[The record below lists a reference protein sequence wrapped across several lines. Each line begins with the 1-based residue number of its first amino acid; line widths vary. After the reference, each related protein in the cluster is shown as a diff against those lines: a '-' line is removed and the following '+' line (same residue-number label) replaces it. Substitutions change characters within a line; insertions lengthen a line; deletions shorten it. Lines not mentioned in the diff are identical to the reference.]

1 METKQ
6 IQTNVFTDGLNTDLH
21 PLTTPNTVLTDCV
34 NGTIITYNGNEY
46 ILQNDMGNYQLS
58 KAKLPADYIPIGI
71 KEYGNIVYIVSYNP
85 LDKKCQIG
93 SYPSPQTLFD
103 SSKHESKNAQYQ
115 GIDIPEFVEK
125 WEWAGDKSVKYKD
138 TNNVEHIRTDVF
150 FTDLK
155 SKTNIIILFP
165 KSDDNK
171 DTFLNPGDKYYIQV
185 DDQSETWKFQRCDY
199 YTLTESKE
207 VIKIK
212 DDLININ
219 QSSFSGNFYN
229 VRWETPGWIGY
240 KPTLLEPISFD
251 LYLTNLQSPT
261 FVVTNQKDDL
271 PETNLK
277 VSAQGQLI
285 VDANKWEQYYDN
297 IRVYFYCNLKME
309 NDSTDGHN
317 LNTYAELSSI
327 INCGNKTDIL
337 TYNAE
342 FSYENVNK
350 AYKLTII
357 ATPYIVED
365 TQGFIYDNL
374 STTYTIDSDTIS
386 KISDIQCFD
395 IYKYLINDEGVTLNF
410 TIESPISK
418 IGELT
423 CRYRIW
429 AFDDGMQ
436 NVHLVTNDFK
446 EIDSLNMFGQN
457 ILSINW
463 NGEFQKEEIYLF
475 ELAFGNLENNSFTP
489 IYQNVQVLITSE
501 LLNDFYS
508 TTNQFQDLSLSE
520 WTANI
525 SKYVKIPDLDNDLT
539 ETQMQNY
546 DWAVNVNNIG
556 QLFSAKFYENT
567 TNQLGG
573 AYTAADELAQNVID
587 QDRHRI
593 AGYYGMVSA
602 VCGRLKY
609 TMLPPEI
616 LDGKGIWANVKWENV
631 TESDVITHINDEK
644 FTNHYISSNNLFDK
658 VAIVDYSAK
667 ITHAQ
672 YYLYN
677 FMTHRYDGIITKKWY
692 LYNNLLY
699 GLPLFAQNGYK
710 VPWDITEIL
719 LNSENNIEYSWTK
732 EDLTNLTKNAQ
743 HTQMYNYEPY
753 MWKIW
758 QTSVYGKREKG
769 YFKKFWK
776 NQPADETNETE
787 TNKITIDE
795 RFFTFDFND
804 TKDEPNND
812 IHWPNATKFDKL
824 IMSKESN
831 PWWGIPIWIKTN
843 NFKDNKYKN
852 LKTWHFSDGT
862 DIEHYNGHCDNCAFL
877 AIPCNN
883 ETYTSLAVIKFFD
896 NTPQKENLTDPKNAF
911 FGTFSTNNKEWN
923 SSWLVNPNAVGYQ
936 AIPNLYQDQNKS
948 QYMSQMIA
956 ILFFALGIHL
966 YGVYKTDDTSEQ
978 IISMEDRNMVFG
990 NSSQEITV
998 NYTRNDIL
1006 NQVKYKNIDLTN
1018 RQNSWIVSNDIL
1030 KTIIGEDYQ
1039 KKDYNISTTP
1049 NNLSSGYIATNN
1061 IIKTKK
1067 ASYYTINS
1075 KLSDLAKESSN
1086 FVTVLDNKLRDKIKE
1101 ITASSVLLDKVYVD
1115 DNVATLDTL
1124 DNIASML
1131 KFKWENNCGKFY
1143 YNDLPE
1149 ATIGIRTED
1158 DNGDNFIRSLDWS
1171 KIINWDSLY
1180 TALVPSK
1187 DFQANEL
1194 KNKNGNN

>member
-21 PLTTPNTVLTDCV
+21 PLTTPNTVLTDCI

-46 ILQNDMGNYQLS
+46 ILQNDMGNYKLS
-58 KAKLPADYIPIGI
+58 KAQLPADYIPIGI

-103 SSKHESKNAQYQ
+103 NTTHGSNAQYQ
-115 GIDIPEFVEK
+115 GIAIPQFGEK
-125 WEWAGDKSVKYKD
+125 WEWKDDKSVQY
-138 TNNVEHIRTDVF
+138 TDAKGNWITTTEVF

-155 SKTNIIILFP
+155 SKTNIIVLFP
-165 KSDDNK
+165 ESGDNK
-171 DTFLNPGDKYYIQV
+171 DTFLNPGDKYYLQV
-185 DDQSETWKFQRCDY
+185 DDQNQTWKFQRCEY

-212 DDLININ
+212 DDLIIADEKAFAGKFN
-219 QSSFSGNFYN
+219 N
-229 VRWETPGWIGY
+229 VKWETPGWIGY
-240 KPTLLEPISFD
+240 KPILLEPISFD
-251 LYLTNLQSPT
+251 LSLTNLQSPT
-261 FVVTNQKDDL
+261 FVVTNQNDDL
-271 PETNLK
+271 PETNLTLS
-277 VSAQGQLI
+277 VQGQLI
-285 VDANKWEQYYDN
+285 VDSSKWEQYYEN
-297 IRVYFYCNLKME
+297 IRVYFDCNLKID
-309 NDSTDGHN
+309 NDTTPPDKRQ
-317 LNTYAELSSI
+317 TYATLSSI
-327 INCGNKTDIL
+327 IHCGNKTDIL
-337 TYNAE
+337 TYNAD
-342 FSYENVNK
+342 FSYENVNNS
-350 AYKLTII
+350 YHITIK

-365 TQGFIYDNL
+365 TKGFIYDNL

-386 KISDIQCFD
+386 NISNIECFNV
-395 IYKYLINDEGVTLNF
+395 YKYLINDEGITLNF
-410 TIESPISK
+410 TIESPVSK

-436 NVHLVTNDFK
+436 NVHLITDGFK
-446 EIDSLNMFGQN
+446 AIDSLNMFGQN

-463 NGEFQKEEIYLF
+463 SGEFQKEEIYLF
-475 ELAFGNLENNSFTP
+475 ELAFGNLKNEGFTP

-508 TTNQFQDLSLSE
+508 TTNRFQDLSLSE

-525 SKYVKIPDLDNDLT
+525 SKYVKIQDLDNDLT
-539 ETQMQNY
+539 ETQIQKY
-546 DWAVNVNNIG
+546 DWAVNVNNVD
-556 QLFSAKFYENT
+556 QLFSANFYENT
-567 TNQLGG
+567 INDLGG
-573 AYTAADELAQNVID
+573 AYTASDELVKNVIA
-587 QDRHRI
+587 QDRHRN

-602 VCGRLKY
+602 VCGCLKY

-631 TESDVITHINDEK
+631 TESDVITHRNGEK
-644 FTNHYISSNNLFDK
+644 VTNHYISSNNLFDK

-667 ITHAQ
+667 FIRAQ

-677 FMTHRYDGIITKKWY
+677 FIANRYQGVITKKWY

-699 GLPLFAQNGYK
+699 GLPLFVQTGPK
-710 VPWDITEIL
+710 SHWDITEIL
-719 LNSENNIEYSWTK
+719 LNLEKNLINYTWTND
-732 EDLTNLTKNAQ
+732 DLTNLTKNAQ
-743 HTQMYNYEPY
+743 CTQMRNYEPY

-776 NQPADETNETE
+776 NQSTEETDETTNE
-787 TNKITIDE
+787 E
-795 RFFTFDFND
+795 RFFTFEWND

-812 IHWPNATKFDKL
+812 VHWPNATKFDKL

-843 NFKDNKYKN
+843 NFKDADYKN
-852 LKTWHFSDGT
+852 LKAWHFSDGI
-862 DIEHYNGHCDNCAFL
+862 DIKHYNGHCNNCAFL
-877 AIPCNN
+877 AIPCDN

-896 NTPQKENLTDPKNAF
+896 NTPQTENLTDPKNAF
-911 FGTFSTNNKEWN
+911 YGTFYTNNKTWS
-923 SSWLVNPNAVGYQ
+923 SSWLVNPNAVGHQ
-936 AIPNLYQDQNKS
+936 AIPHLYRDENKS

-956 ILFFALGIHL
+956 MFFFALGIHL

-978 IISMEDRNMVFG
+978 IVSMEDRNMIFG
-990 NSSQEITV
+990 NNSQEITV
-998 NYTRNDIL
+998 NYIRNDKL

-1018 RQNSWIVSNDIL
+1018 RQNSWIVSNKIL
-1030 KTIIGEDYQ
+1030 ETIIGTDYQ
-1039 KKDYNISTTP
+1039 KKDYTISSAP

-1067 ASYYTINS
+1067 APYHYTINS
-1075 KLSDLAKESSN
+1075 KLSDIAKESSA
-1086 FVTVLDNKLRDKIKE
+1086 FVTDLDNKLRDKIKE
-1101 ITASSVLLDKVYVD
+1101 ITESSVLLNKVYVD
-1115 DNVATLDTL
+1115 NNIATFDTL
-1124 DNIASML
+1124 DKIASML

-1158 DNGDNFIRSLDWS
+1158 ENGDNFIRSLDWS

-1187 DFQANEL
+1187 DFQENEL
-1194 KNKNGNN
+1194 KNKNGEN

>member
-21 PLTTPNTVLTDCV
+21 PLTTPNTVLTDCI

-103 SSKHESKNAQYQ
+103 NTEHESKNAQYQ
-115 GIDIPEFVEK
+115 GIAIPQLGKK
-125 WEWAGDKSVKYKD
+125 WQWVDGIKSVTYTD
-138 TNNVEHIRTDVF
+138 ANGVPYTVTDVF

-165 KSDDNK
+165 ENGDNK

-185 DDQSETWKFQRCDY
+185 DDQSETWKFQRCEY

-212 DDLININ
+212 DDLINIKQDTFN
-219 QSSFSGNFYN
+219 GKFYN

-251 LYLTNLQSPT
+251 LSLTNLQSPT

-271 PETNLK
+271 PETNLT
-277 VSAQGQLI
+277 VSVQGQLI

-297 IRVYFYCNLKME
+297 LRVYFHYKLEIE
-309 NDSTDGHN
+309 NDSTKGDNQHQ
-317 LNTYAELSSI
+317 YAELSSVI
-327 INCGNKTDIL
+327 HCRNKTDIL
-337 TYNAE
+337 TYNAN
-342 FSYENVNK
+342 FSNTNITNP
-350 AYKLTII
+350 YKITIK
-357 ATPYIVED
+357 ATPYIIED
-365 TQGFIYDNL
+365 TNGFIYDNL

-386 KISDIQCFD
+386 KISDISCFD
-395 IYKYLINDEGVTLNF
+395 IYKYLVNDEGVTLNF

-418 IGELT
+418 VGDLD

-436 NVHLVTNDFK
+436 NVHKAIDFTS
-446 EIDSLNMFGQN
+446 IDSLNMFGQN
-457 ILSINW
+457 ILTIDW
-463 NGEFQKEEIYLF
+463 KGEFQKEEIYLF
-475 ELAFGNLENNSFTP
+475 ELAFGNLTNGVFTP

-508 TTNQFQDLSLSE
+508 TTNRFQDLSLSE

-525 SKYVKIPDLDNDLT
+525 SKYVKIPDLDNALT
-539 ETQMQNY
+539 ETQIQKY
-546 DWAVNVNNIG
+546 DWAVNVNNID
-556 QLFSAKFYENT
+556 QLFSANFYENA
-567 TNQLGG
+567 TNDLGG
-573 AYTAADELAQNVID
+573 AYTASDELVENVIN
-587 QDRHRI
+587 QDRYRI

-616 LDGKGIWANVKWENV
+616 LDGKGIWTNVKWENV
-631 TESDVITHINDEK
+631 TESDVITYRNGEK
-644 FTNHYISSNNLFDK
+644 FTNHYVSSNNLFDK
-658 VAIVDYSAK
+658 VAIVDYSANV
-667 ITHAQ
+667 IHAQ
-672 YYLYN
+672 YYLYK
-677 FMTHRYDGIITKKWY
+677 FMTDRYQGIITKKWY

-699 GLPLFAQNGYK
+699 GLPLFAQSNPKRY
-710 VPWDITEIL
+710 WDITEIL
-719 LNSENNIEYSWTK
+719 LNSENKLDYSWTND
-732 EDLTNLTKNAQ
+732 DLINLTKNAQ
-743 HTQMYNYEPY
+743 CTQMCNYKPY

-776 NQPADETNETE
+776 NQSTEGTDETNET
-787 TNKITIDE
+787 TNEE
-795 RFFTFDFND
+795 RFFTFEWNN

-812 IHWPNATKFDKL
+812 VHWPNATKFDKL

-843 NFKDNKYKN
+843 NFKDDNYKN
-852 LKTWHFSDGT
+852 RKIWHFSDGT
-862 DIEHYNGHCDNCAFL
+862 DIKHYNGHCNNCAFL
-877 AIPCNN
+877 AIPCDN

-896 NTPQKENLTDPKNAF
+896 NTPQTENFTDPKNAF
-911 FGTFSTNNKEWN
+911 FGTFVTNDKTWN
-923 SSWLVNPNAVGYQ
+923 SSWLVNPNAVGKN
-936 AIPNLYQDQNKS
+936 AIPHLYLDKNTS
-948 QYMSQMIA
+948 QHMSQMIA
-956 ILFFALGIHL
+956 IFFFALGIHL
-966 YGVYKTDDTSEQ
+966 YGVYKTDNIDEQ
-978 IISMEDRNMVFG
+978 IVSMEDKNQLVG
-990 NSSQEITV
+990 HNSQEITV

-1018 RQNSWIVSNDIL
+1018 QQNSWIVSNKIL
-1030 KTIIGEDYQ
+1030 ETIIGKDYL
-1039 KKDYNISTTP
+1039 KKDYTISTAP

-1061 IIKTKK
+1061 TIKTKK
-1067 ASYYTINS
+1067 APYRYTINS
-1075 KLSDLAKESSN
+1075 ELSDIAQESSA
-1086 FVTVLDNKLRDKIKE
+1086 FVTALDNKLRDKIKE
-1101 ITASSVLLDKVYVD
+1101 ITESSSLLDNVYVD
-1115 DNVATLDTL
+1115 EKIATFDTL
-1124 DNIASML
+1124 DKIASML

-1149 ATIGIRTED
+1149 ATIGIRTD
-1158 DNGDNFIRSLDWS
+1158 DANGDNFIRSLDWS

-1180 TALVPSK
+1180 TALVPSS
-1187 DFQANEL
+1187 DFQKTEL